1 MTTAQLTVLML
12 YRALLIG
19 GLMYVVG
26 YLEWSGWWLLLLAF
40 YPTLDA
46 KEGEK

>member
-1 MTTAQLTVLML
+1 MTTAQFAILML

-26 YLEWSGWWLLLLAF
+26 YLEWSAWWLLLF
-40 YPTLDA
+40 VFFPTLDA
-46 KEGEK
+46 RGEK

>member
-1 MTTAQLTVLML
+1 MTTMQLAIVIL

-26 YLEWSGWWLLLLAF
+26 YLEWSAWWLLLF
-40 YPTLDA
+40 VSFPVLDA
-46 KEGEK
+46 KGKQ